1 MAVALRLDSQVTFSF
16 PSLRLRLLSGLPL
29 LASLAPTASGRADEA
44 GQAEPLRPLLEE
56 YCFACH
62 SGDKVKGKVDFATML
77 DGGDSLENQFE
88 TWELV
93 RDVLEYEE
101 MPPEDELQPTH
112 ADREVFLAWYRKHF
126 VEEIEARPGDFQP
139 RRLSAIEY
147 RHTIGSLVG
156 FDLEVTIMEA
166 EQTIAEKSL
175 VMKLLPT
182 DPPGASGFTND
193 TRGNPLSTVAWD
205 QYAYLA
211 DAALAELFSRKRRA
225 TLETFIGPVA
235 AAGVA
240 NAQGRALLADFMKR
254 AYRRP
259 VPEDSLEEALAAL
272 GDLEGKPL
280 VTALKREM
288 KAILMSPAFLHRG
301 LLAAGEPG
309 TQGAVDDFELAE
321 RLSYFLWAD
330 MPDDTLL
337 EVAASGTLSNPEVL
351 EAEVIRLLDSPKAR
365 TLSEVFASEWMT
377 LGEIEGISNN
387 PPVSHALHSQP
398 LDFMDYLFREN
409 RPLLELVDSRT
420 AFVNPHTS
428 KYYPKDRGQMER
440 YRKQRGIEVER
451 VSNQRITLENTPER
465 GGILTMP
472 GVLAMNKGPI
482 LRGTWILERIL
493 GDHLSDPPAD
503 VGQVAPNRKG
513 ENLSFRE
520 RFEQHRE
527 NPSCAVCH
535 DKIDPLGFALQQY
548 GSGGNFLSAGATTE
562 KKKKSSPESPVSPFD
577 TSGRLP
583 SGEKFDNFDDLKQIL
598 VTSQR
603 RRVITNLVEKTLSY
617 ALCRKLEMHDQ
628 PTIEAISERL
638 DTGDG
643 TYRDLVREVVNSL
656 PFREASFPSKDS

>member
-1 MAVALRLDSQVTFSF
+1 MPVPFPRVILSPHLRPSRFFPGLGALALLLVAT
-16 PSLRLRLLSGLPL
+16 PSPG
-29 LASLAPTASGRADEA
+29 ADP
-44 GQAEPLRPLLEE
+44 GSAEPIRPFLEE

-62 SGDKVKGKVDFATML
+62 SGDKVKGKVDFAALL
-77 DGGDSLENQFE
+77 DSGDSLESQFE
-88 TWELV
+88 LWEIV

-101 MPPEDELQPTH
+101 MPPEDELQPAH
-112 ADREVFLAWYRKHF
+112 ADRETFLAWYRKHF
-126 VEEIEARPGDFQP
+126 VEEIEARPGEFRP

-147 RHTIGSLVG
+147 RHTIRSLVG

-166 EQTIAEKSL
+166 EQTIVEKSL

-193 TRGNPLSTVAWD
+193 TRGNPLSSVAWE
-205 QYAYLA
+205 QYSYLA
-211 DAALAELFSRKRRA
+211 DAALDELFSRKRRTA
-225 TLETFIGPVA
+225 LESFAGPL
-235 AAGVA
+235 GPDGLT
-240 NAQGRALLADFMKR
+240 NDQGRTLLVDFLER

-259 VPEDSLEEALAAL
+259 LPETSLEAPLAAV

-280 VTALKREM
+280 VNVLKREM
-288 KAILMSPAFLHRG
+288 KAALMSPAFLHRG
-301 LLAAGEPG
+301 LLVEGEPG
-309 TQGAVDDFELAE
+309 TQQAVDDFELAE

-330 MPDDTLL
+330 MPDAALL
-337 EVAASGTLSNPEVL
+337 EAAKSGTLSDPEVL
-351 EAEVIRLLDSPKAR
+351 EAQVIRLLESPKAR
-365 TLSEVFASEWMT
+365 SLSEVFASQWMT
-377 LGEIEGISNN
+377 LGEIEGVSNN
-387 PPVSHALHSQP
+387 PPVAHALHSQP

-409 RPLLELVDSRT
+409 RPVLELVDSQT

-440 YRKQRGIEVER
+440 YQKQKGIEVER
-451 VSNQRITLENTPER
+451 VANQRITLENTPER

-548 GSGGNFLSAGATTE
+548 GNGGEFLKAGATAE
-562 KKKKSSPESPVSPFD
+562 KKKKNQPEIPKDPFD
-577 TSGRLP
+577 TSGQLP
-583 SGEKFDNFDDLKQIL
+583 SGETFANFTELREIL

-603 RRVITNLVEKTLSY
+603 RRVITNVVEKTLAY
-617 ALCRKLEMHDQ
+617 ALCRKLEMHDR
-628 PTIEAISERL
+628 PTVEAIAERL

-643 TYRDLVREVVNSL
+643 TYRDLVREVVHSL